1 MSIKAG
7 VKYHGEVTGGNM
19 METQKG
25 TLGYQVFLNCHDGET
40 SYTIWLT
47 AKNRDR
53 ARETFVQALGVDGN
67 KLSDAAY
74 IENGLAGDITGHPVT
89 FTTEEE
95 EYNGKFRTKVAFLMK
110 RSATADV
117 PASRAAADFFSGKV
131 TSSTPIT
138 DEDVPF

>member
-1 MSIKAG
+1 MSIKAP
-7 VKYHGEVTGGNM
+7 VKYHGNVVGGTM

-25 TLGYQVFLNCHDGET
+25 TLGYQVFLNCPDGET

-53 ARETFVQALGVDGN
+53 ARETFVDALGVDGD
-67 KLSDAAY
+67 KLIDPNY
-74 IENGLAGDITGHPVT
+74 IEMQLANDIAGRLVT
-89 FTTEEE
+89 FVTEEE
-95 EYNGKFRTKVAFLMK
+95 VYKDTKRIKVAFLFK

-117 PASRAAADFFSGKV
+117 KPAKAAADFFSGKV
-131 TSSTPIT
+131 TPATPIT